1 MNKQVVEDLK
11 MQIKQLSE
19 ILVMK
24 NWQLSNLEKMGISG
38 FLNSVDEEV
47 KKDAESQNFPL
58 NLVQIYTDEM
68 ERLRDEIYSLNND
81 IPNLKR
87 NLESAQ

>member
-1 MNKQVVEDLK
+1 MNTNISEDAK

-24 NWQLSNLEKMGISG
+24 NWQLSNLEKMGKLG
-38 FLNSVDEEV
+38 FINSVDEEV

-58 NLVQIYTDEM
+58 NLGQIYTDEM
-68 ERLRDEIYSLNND
+68 ERLREEIYSLNNK
-81 IPNLKR
+81 IANLK
-87 NLESAQ
+87 

>member
-1 MNKQVVEDLK
+1 MNTHILEDAK

-24 NWQLSNLEKMGISG
+24 NWQLSNLDKMGKLG
-38 FLNSVDEEV
+38 FINSVDDEV

-58 NLVQIYTDEM
+58 NLGQIYTDEM
-68 ERLRDEIYSLNND
+68 ERLKEEIYSLNNK
-81 IPNLKR
+81 IANLK
-87 NLESAQ
+87 